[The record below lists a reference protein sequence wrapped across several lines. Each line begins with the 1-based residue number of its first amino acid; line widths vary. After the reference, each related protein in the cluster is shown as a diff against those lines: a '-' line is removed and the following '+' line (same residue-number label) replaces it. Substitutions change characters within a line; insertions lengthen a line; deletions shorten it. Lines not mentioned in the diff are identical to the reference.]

1 MELAD
6 PARLLAVRA
15 SGLLDTPPDEGFDR
29 LTRVVARLL
38 DAPVSLISL
47 VDADR
52 QFFKSQQGLPEPLA
66 TTRQTPLSHSFCQHV
81 VKTGRPLS
89 VNDARIDPLVRDN
102 EAVKDLGVI
111 AYLGVPLRAPG
122 GAIIG
127 SLCAIDT
134 SPRTWQ
140 DADINTLTDVAEM
153 VASEM
158 ALRHEIA
165 ERKRAEQ
172 GQFLLIRELNHRV
185 RNTLATVQAVIQL
198 SLASSASLESFR
210 ESIGARIASLARVHT
225 MLADQQWST
234 TTFREVLANEL
245 EPYQKDG
252 QIEMTGPEL
261 KLSSESA
268 AILAMV
274 LHELTTNAS
283 KYGALSGAKG
293 RVRLDWTLNHTTNGQ
308 RLALDWRESGGPAL
322 AEPGRGGFGTL
333 LLNRLL
339 RGPLQG
345 TIVFD
350 PAPDGMRVRLEAMLP
365 SAA

>member
-29 LTRVVARLL
+29 LTRIVSRLL
-38 DAPVSLISL
+38 NAPVSLISV
-47 VDADR
+47 VDENR
-52 QFFKSQQGLPEPLA
+52 QFFKSQHGLTEPLA

-81 VKTGRPLS
+81 VTSGKPL
-89 VNDARIDPLVRDN
+89 VIEDARLDPRLHDN
-102 EAVKDLGVI
+102 KAVTEQGVV

-122 GAIIG
+122 NAIIG
-127 SLCAIDT
+127 SLCAIDS
-134 SPRTWQ
+134 SPRKWSDEDLSTL
-140 DADINTLTDVAEM
+140 ADIAE
-153 VASEM
+153 VVSSEI
-158 ALRHEIA
+158 ALRHEIS

-198 SLASSASLESFR
+198 SLASSPSMESFR
-210 ESIGARIASLARVHT
+210 ESISARIASLARVHT

-234 TTFREVLANEL
+234 TTFQEVLANEL

-261 KLSSESA
+261 RLSSESA
-268 AILAMV
+268 VILAMV

-283 KYGALSGAKG
+283 KYGALSGAQG
-293 RVRLDWTLNHTTNGQ
+293 RVQLNWTLSPNPSGQ
-308 RLALDWRESGGPAL
+308 RLALDWRETGGPAL
-322 AEPGRGGFGTL
+322 SAPGRGGFGTL

-339 RGPLQG
+339 KGPLQG
-345 TIVFD
+345 NISFD
-350 PAPDGMRVRLEAMLP
+350 PAPDGMRVRLEALLP
-365 SAA
+365 A

>member
-1 MELAD
+1 MEVAD

-15 SGLLDTPPDEGFDR
+15 GGLLDTPPEEGFDR
-29 LTRVVARLL
+29 LTRIASRLL
-38 DAPVSLISL
+38 ETPTLISL

-52 QFFKSQQGLPEPLA
+52 QFFKSQHGLPERYA

-81 VKTGRPLS
+81 VTSGRPF
-89 VNDARIDPLVRDN
+89 VVEDARLDAR
-102 EAVKDLGVI
+102 VKDNQAVPELGVI
-111 AYLGVPLRAPG
+111 AYAGVPLRAPG
-122 GAIIG
+122 GAVIG
-127 SLCAIDT
+127 SLCAIGYT
-134 SPRTWQ
+134 PRTWT
-140 DADINTLTDVAEM
+140 DADVTTLSDIAEI
-153 VASEM
+153 ASSEIS
-158 ALRHEIA
+158 LRHEIA

-198 SLASSASLESFR
+198 SLASAPSMESFR

-261 KLSSESA
+261 RLSSESA
-268 AILAMV
+268 VILAMV

-293 RVRLDWTLNHTTNGQ
+293 RVRLNWTLSHNANGQ

-322 AEPGRGGFGTL
+322 SAPGRGGFGTL

-339 RGPLQG
+339 KGPLQG
-345 TIVFD
+345 NISFD

-365 SAA
+365 A